1 MSFITLVLIAKIIVT
16 GIMTAVP
23 FLFQPAERLAARTG
37 AGVGG
42 ATLFRLYGIAILAV
56 LVGYASGF
64 WLIGRGESVGRC
76 RDGAGFE
83 WRRRHRAFRQRCMAQ
98 GKAHCILR
106 RRHRAVAGW
115 IRHNTATGDEA
126 AVVTM
131 ISPMFRR
138 NLEE

>member
-64 WLIGRGESVGRC
+64 WLIGRGEFPWGVVAMGLVSNGG
-76 RDGAGFE
+76 GATVLFASGA
-83 WRRRHRAFRQRCMAQ
+83 WRRAKPIAFF
-98 GKAHCILR
+98 
-106 RRHRAVAGW
+106 VAG
-115 IRHNTATGDEA
+115 IALLLAGSATIPQQA
-126 AVVTM
+126 M
-131 ISPMFRR
+131 KP
-138 NLEE
+138 LW